1 MAYGFCRRA
10 ATSRI
15 ATRAPRLR
23 CDRREVLRHD
33 PPMPMLVVPR
43 LSVAPSVRD
52 AAKVHG
58 DDAMDLYR
66 DAVAAMSDADLPGYV
81 DGLLADTRERT
92 ERPVGY
98 VPSTHLWWVDG
109 DTFLGRLHIRHRLT
123 PFLIQE
129 GGHIGYHVIP
139 SARRRGHAT
148 AMLHAGLPVA
158 ASLGIDCALI
168 TCDEDN
174 VGSRKAIE
182 ANGGL
187 FHDRR
192 AGKLRYWVPT
202 G

>member
-1 MAYGFCRRA
+1 
-10 ATSRI
+10 
-15 ATRAPRLR
+15 
-23 CDRREVLRHD
+23 
-33 PPMPMLVVPR
+33 MPFLVVPR
-43 LSVAPSVRD
+43 LSVAASVR
-52 AAKVHG
+52 AAAIEHA

-66 DAVAAMSDADLPGYV
+66 DKLAALTDAELPGYV
-81 DGLLADTRERT
+81 EGLLADTRERT

-109 DTFLGRLHIRHRLT
+109 EEFLGRLHIRHRLT

-139 SARRRGHAT
+139 PARRRGHAT
-148 AMLHAGLPVA
+148 AMLHAGLAVA
-158 ASLGIDCALI
+158 ATLGIDCALI

-174 VGSRKAIE
+174 IGSRKAIE
-182 ANGGL
+182 TNGGL

>member
-1 MAYGFCRRA
+1 
-10 ATSRI
+10 
-15 ATRAPRLR
+15 
-23 CDRREVLRHD
+23 
-33 PPMPMLVVPR
+33 MPIL
-43 LSVAPSVRD
+43 VAPCLPAAASVRT
-52 AAKVHG
+52 AAIEHA
-58 DDAMDLYR
+58 DDAMDVYR
-66 DAVAAMSDADLPGYV
+66 DKLAALTDDELPGYV

-92 ERPVGY
+92 ERPLGY

-109 DTFLGRLHIRHRLT
+109 DRFLGRLHIRHRLT

-139 SARRRGHAT
+139 PARRRGHAT
-148 AMLHAGLPVA
+148 AMLHAGLRVA
-158 ASLGIDCALI
+158 ALLGIDCALL

-174 VGSRKAIE
+174 IGSKKAIE

-192 AGKLRYWVPT
+192 ASKLRYWVPT

>member
-1 MAYGFCRRA
+1 VSTAFAGRRA
-10 ATSRI
+10 VRGREPRDDCETI
-15 ATRAPRLR
+15 AG
-23 CDRREVLRHD
+23 
-33 PPMPMLVVPR
+33 MPQLVVPR
-43 LSVAPSVRD
+43 LAVAPSVR
-52 AAKVHG
+52 AAAIDHA
-58 DDAMDLYR
+58 DDAMDWYR
-66 DAVAAMSDADLPGYV
+66 DKLAALTDDELPGYV
-81 DGLLADTRERT
+81 DTLLADSWERS
-92 ERPVGY
+92 ERPTGY

-123 PFLIQE
+123 PFLIEE

-139 SARRRGHAT
+139 PARRRGHAT
-148 AMLHAGLPVA
+148 AMLHAGLPIA
-158 ASLGIDCALI
+158 AKLGIDCALL

-174 VGSRKAIE
+174 IGSRKAIE